1 MFVDEGPVSERAGVV
16 SVPPMAKY
24 VAVRKTAM
32 SRTDPVIWSTSL
44 ATWGLLVYR
53 SYVGMAEA
61 KKDRRGLPFVQ
72 AMLGPRL
79 SRSLWVL
86 SAGGYGAWIGVL
98 CAAGL
103 LLGCDN
109 YSDLRA
115 SLGPAEKAQFSRG
128 QREATACWS
137 CHDVTGSALKVG
149 PPLGDMMGR
158 RAGAV
163 PGFPYS
169 EALQGSDLVWTAQTL
184 DAFLVT
190 PQRVLPGNRMISP
203 ALREPQ
209 RRADLIFFLR
219 QVTRSKTEPV
229 APHP

>member
-1 MFVDEGPVSERAGVV
+1 MGTL
-16 SVPPMAKY
+16 
-24 VAVRKTAM
+24 VAT
-32 SRTDPVIWSTSL
+32 
-44 ATWGLLVYR
+44 
-53 SYVGMAEA
+53 
-61 KKDRRGLPFVQ
+61 
-72 AMLGPRL
+72 
-79 SRSLWVL
+79 
-86 SAGGYGAWIGVL
+86 
-98 CAAGL
+98 GL

-115 SLGPAEKAQFSRG
+115 SLSPAEEAQFSRG

-149 PPLGDMMGR
+149 PPLGEMMGR

-169 EALQGSDLVWTAQTL
+169 EALQGTDLVWTEKTL
-184 DAFLVT
+184 DAFLAA
-190 PQRVLPGNRMISP
+190 PQRLLPGNRMLSP

-219 QVTRSKTEPV
+219 QVTPSKTDMGPL
-229 APHP
+229 P